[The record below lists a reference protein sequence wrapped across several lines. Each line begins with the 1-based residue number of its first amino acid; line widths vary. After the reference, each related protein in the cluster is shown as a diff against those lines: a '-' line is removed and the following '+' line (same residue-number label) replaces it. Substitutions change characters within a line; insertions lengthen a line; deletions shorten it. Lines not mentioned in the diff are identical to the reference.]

1 MTKPSFAIFGASLLI
16 LSLAAPALAL
26 AEEAR
31 LPRAKVVSLAPA
43 TSKPAPAKAE
53 DPDDGARHKARH
65 KSVER
70 DDAERGE
77 RHDAERRHDRD

>member
-31 LPRAKVVSLAPA
+31 LPRAKVVSPASAAP
-43 TSKPAPAKAE
+43 KPAPAK
-53 DPDDGARHKARH
+53 DPDDDARHKARP

-70 DDAERGE
+70 DHAERGE

>member
-16 LSLAAPALAL
+16 LSLAAPALA
-26 AEEAR
+26 EEAW
-31 LPRAKVVSLAPA
+31 LPRAKVVSPASTAP
-43 TSKPAPAKAE
+43 KPAPAKAE
-53 DPDDGARHKARH
+53 DPDDDARHKARP

-70 DDAERGE
+70 DHAERGE

>member
-16 LSLAAPALAL
+16 LSLAAPALA
-26 AEEAR
+26 EEAK

-53 DPDDGARHKARH
+53 DPDDDARHKARH